1 MYDEF
6 GLILF
11 KEDGVFGLEGD
22 KVLDFL
28 PRDHLSMMVIFL
40 KKLLGVSKCDDYIK

>member
-6 GLILF
+6 RLILF
-11 KEDGVFGLEGD
+11 EEDGVFGLEGD

-28 PRDHLSMMVIFL
+28 PGDHLSMMVIFL
-40 KKLLGVSKCDDYIK
+40 KRLLGVSKCDDYFK